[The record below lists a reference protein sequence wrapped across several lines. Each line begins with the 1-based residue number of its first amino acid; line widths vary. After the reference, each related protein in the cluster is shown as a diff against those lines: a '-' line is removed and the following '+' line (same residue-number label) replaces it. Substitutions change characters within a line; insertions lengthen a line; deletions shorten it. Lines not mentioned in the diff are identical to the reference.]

1 MPKYINQTNE
11 VILQKGEYFRIDSRY
26 YKYIGQVKCLKE
38 VPESDCL
45 YTIDGLLYIRK
56 VNYDRL
62 QRMKC
67 KAEPVKEID
76 DSDELDLEVKPGDDS
91 TLIIVKELL
100 KGFTKNSF
108 RKLFDNDS
116 DMNNVRRAI
125 EKSPNGQLSL
135 NRFRTILEKLGLKYK
150 IIVYYDD
157 DNDVND
163 HMLKKIEDIN
173 EGKFEINEENDDETQ
188 E

>member
-1 MPKYINQTNE
+1 
-11 VILQKGEYFRIDSRY
+11 
-26 YKYIGQVKCLKE
+26 
-38 VPESDCL
+38 
-45 YTIDGLLYIRK
+45 
-56 VNYDRL
+56 
-62 QRMKC
+62 
-67 KAEPVKEID
+67 
-76 DSDELDLEVKPGDDS
+76 
-91 TLIIVKELL
+91 
-100 KGFTKNSF
+100 
-108 RKLFDNDS
+108 
-116 DMNNVRRAI
+116 MNNVRRAI

-163 HMLKKIEDIN
+163 NMLKKIEDIN